1 MGFLLGALEAKQTLI
16 LLAVGGPQG
25 RGSEAFLFAVLGIC
39 LFGIAAAL
47 RVKKAVP
54 SSRRVEK
61 GLLSH
66 SRNEGI
72 PVARP
77 VHLGAVSR
85 VRNIAPGPVEIST

>member
-25 RGSEAFLFAVLGIC
+25 RGSEALLFAVLGIC

-47 RVKKAVP
+47 RVKRAVP
-54 SSRRVEK
+54 SSRVEK